1 MLCLRV
7 IVEDFAFGNP
17 PGYAHANFLEAKITF
32 LTISMRCACA
42 GVQPTGCESF
52 RHSACTHR
60 SPLSHWAP
68 VACVTML

>member
-32 LTISMRCACA
+32 LTVSMRCARPA
-42 GVQPTGCESF
+42 VQPTGGLS
-52 RHSACTHR
+52 RLDQDLPTPHR
-60 SPLSHWAP
+60 SNRAPLAG
-68 VACVTML
+68 VTTL